1 MKFYEMIKILQNKNN
16 GRIVICNNGGFYIA
30 LGRDAITMNKILDLK
45 LICHKNEVCKVGFP
59 KTSLEK
65 YTGELIKE
73 GYGYVV
79 YDFDNEKE
87 EIKLVEIYKGEN
99 INKEIRENVEC
110 SSCPNCK
117 IGKKIETKY
126 SRAMRKYEMQEKM
139 VNKDE

>member
-16 GRIVICNNGGFYIA
+16 GRIVICNSGGFYIA
-30 LGRDAITMNKILDLK
+30 LGKDAIKMNEILDLK
-45 LICHKNEVCKVGFP
+45 LTCHKNEVCKVGFP

-65 YTGELIKE
+65 YTGELIKQ

-79 YDFDNEKE
+79 YNFDNENE
-87 EIKLVEIYKGEN
+87 EIRLVEMYKGKNNKEFREN
-99 INKEIRENVEC
+99 IGC

-126 SRAMRKYEMQEKM
+126 SRAMKKYEIQEKM
-139 VNKDE
+139 VKQDE